1 MKIGN
6 VDTMMDIAKVFGERC
21 DFYMQD
27 FIGKMI
33 TLMTTVMV
41 VSVTIFFMLVIVG
54 IVFWLIGEFQDH
66 KLNRLC
72 REKEL
77 ERNEK
82 ETYYWNVIGQ
92 CADIQLNNLLDPPLQ
107 HESRNHTNAMDLTAE
122 HFTPRKG
129 VVSHGN

>member
-33 TLMTTVMV
+33 ALTTTVMV
-41 VSVTIFFMLVIVG
+41 VSATIFFMLVIVG
-54 IVFWLIGEFQDH
+54 IVFWIIGEFQDH

-107 HESRNHTNAMDLTAE
+107 HESRNHTNAMDLTEE

-129 VVSHGN
+129 AVSHGN